1 LFEIHAAGMEES
13 EIEDRIVL
21 LNEKYQWSSLSSNVW
36 SDITQLPLDKT
47 LLPLLKQQPASY
59 ASPKMDINPTSPLY
73 DATADSENDADLEN
87 EEHEEEE
94 EEDEDDILCVTGRSN
109 RRMQAIADRCSSQS
123 GVSLSPLPMII
134 PSSPTPPLHAAS
146 PLPTADQN
154 EGEGE
159 GEGEGLPACTP
170 ALVTPS
176 NHRHIPPS
184 FTLFPEQDD
193 SSNSDGD
200 IPPPEGE
207 SASTA
212 VSVSVKRRLRILES
226 SSSEDEV
233 STAGAGEV
241 TAEGN
246 AETEDTP
253 AVASTLLRRRLLVD
267 SSSEEEEEDN
277 NRHAKDGVYRR
288 VSTPGG
294 SQSES
299 DEDGSCA
306 SSGISASSSSSSS
319 SLSDSQS
326 EGENTNASPSFR
338 DLLNQPSTK
347 SKAKAKAITKTTA
360 STKTKT
366 KSFVHTRKGLA
377 EALYTSLNERAF
389 DGKLPVDCPI
399 RWSKRLRSTAGTTIY
414 KRQSD
419 KNNGGAITTTISID
433 LSTKVVDD
441 YSKLQKTLAHE
452 MCHVAV
458 FAFHGPKEAP
468 HGAVFK
474 SYAMRVQK
482 KCPEIQISLKH
493 DYVIAYRYRYNC
505 LSCGSSVGR
514 HSKSIN
520 IERKVCG
527 RCGGQLHM
535 IDNSETANS
544 NRKENPLAKYVKEN
558 YADTKM
564 MHPQSTP
571 QQLMKILSQQYSA
584 RKMES
589 LCDNIANLTVSP
601 R

>member
-1 LFEIHAAGMEES
+1 LFEIHAGMEES

-21 LNEKYQWSSLSSNVW
+21 LNEKYQWSSLSSNMW
-36 SDITQLPLDKT
+36 SDISQLPLDKI
-47 LLPLLKQQPASY
+47 LLTLLKQQPASY

-73 DATADSENDADLEN
+73 DAAADSENDADLEN
-87 EEHEEEE
+87 EEYEE

-123 GVSLSPLPMII
+123 GVSLSPLPVVI

-154 EGEGE
+154 EGK
-159 GEGEGLPACTP
+159 GLPACTP
-170 ALVTPS
+170 AVVTPS

-200 IPPPEGE
+200 MPPPEGE

-212 VSVSVKRRLRILES
+212 ISVKRRLRILES

-241 TAEGN
+241 KAEAN

-253 AVASTLLRRRLLVD
+253 AVASTLLRRRLLVE
-267 SSSEEEEEDN
+267 SSSEEEDDDDDEESN
-277 NRHAKDGVYRR
+277 SHAKDGVYRCA
-288 VSTPGG
+288 STPGG

-299 DEDGSCA
+299 DEDGSCV
-306 SSGISASSSSSSS
+306 SSGILAASASASSSSS

-326 EGENTNASPSFR
+326 EGENTKASPSFR

-347 SKAKAKAITKTTA
+347 SKAKAKAITKSTA

-366 KSFVHTRKGLA
+366 KSFAHTRKGLA

-399 RWSKRLRSTAGTTIY
+399 LWSKRLRSTAGTTIY

-527 RCGGQLHM
+527 QCGGQLHM

-589 LCDNIANLTVSP
+589 LCDNVENLTVSP